1 MNPVDN
7 PFSPGAGTPPA
18 VLAGRADILAAA
30 RDAIASLVLA
40 KPLARSFSPVTGAW
54 VRPCF

>member
-7 PFSPGAGTPPA
+7 PFSPGAGTAPA

-30 RDAIASLVLA
+30 RDAIASLVLGQA
-40 KPLARSFSPVTGAW
+40 PRRSFSPVIGAW